1 MSHVTHVLFPE
12 GFSPYVSCA
21 WILVKSD
28 SKSLLDE
35 TISTI
40 IHSRE
45 VSQLVTWCVTPSQPL
60 RLYQAS
66 DSRESTWLSNSI
78 IHSMFSS
85 QLTAKVVSE
94 WNSAHQSTN
103 QTDLLYTTRVI
114 LRWKR
119 IQKKWRCITRKKWR
133 WMTRKPDGKKA
144 AFLAVVEARKAIF
157 WQNYRPKVKIFDSCG
172 LSAKGAL
179 IYAST

>member
-1 MSHVTHVLFPE
+1 MSMSHVTHVLFPE

-21 WILVKSD
+21 WILVKSG
-28 SKSLLDE
+28 SKSLLDGI
-35 TISTI
+35 ISTI

-45 VSQLVTWCVTPSQPL
+45 VCKLVTWCVTPSQPL

-78 IHSMFSS
+78 IHLMFSS
-85 QLTAKVVSE
+85 QPTSTVVSE
-94 WNSAHQSTN
+94 WNSTHQSTN

-114 LRWKR
+114 FRWKR
-119 IQKKWRCITRKKWR
+119 IEKKRRCITRKKWR

-157 WQNYRPKVKIFDSCG
+157 WQKSRLKR
-172 LSAKGAL
+172 
-179 IYAST
+179 